1 MAKLST
7 IIGHDSNFSASGRL
21 QVAGE
26 RYVYKFVCDPEALF
40 TMAFPDNHRP
50 VLKSEPPPALKEEF
64 LAYQREAAAVAAG
77 QHCMGREVRL
87 GAGEMRLSSTGG
99 DQQPLAL
106 TTTESGGMQQPQ
118 GSSPPPPPSSAPPH
132 INQHSQQHIHRGGQ
146 QGQLHHPGLH
156 QDPHH
161 QQPPQLSPNPH
172 SPHALQQHQQQQ
184 QQQPQQQPPQ
194 PPQAHL
200 NPQPHMPGT
209 MSLHHSPPVGATN
222 PHQLL
227 HQGSG
232 TGSNHVGTH
241 AQQPPQAHSGAGGN
255 QDTGMSPHMAYMHD
269 MARMYHG
276 AGGPYIEGCVY

>member
-1 MAKLST
+1 M
-7 IIGHDSNFSASGRL
+7 

-50 VLKSEPPPALKEEF
+50 VLKTEPPPALKEEF
-64 LAYQREAAAVAAG
+64 LAYQREAAAVAVG

-87 GAGEMRLSSTGG
+87 GAGDMRLGSTGG

-106 TTTESGGMQQPQ
+106 TTGEGGGMQQSQ
-118 GSSPPPPPSSAPPH
+118 GSPPPASSAPPH
-132 INQHSQQHIHRGGQ
+132 ITQHSQQHVQRGSNGAQ
-146 QGQLHHPGLH
+146 QGQLHHPGIH

-161 QQPPQLSPNPH
+161 PQPPQLSPNPH

-184 QQQPQQQPPQ
+184 QQQQQQ

-200 NPQPHMPGT
+200 NPQPHGPGAMPVH
-209 MSLHHSPPVGATN
+209 HHSPPVGATN

-227 HQGSG
+227 HQGVG
-232 TGSNHVGTH
+232 AGSSCVGAH
-241 AQQPPQAHSGAGGN
+241 GQQPPQAHSGTGSS
-255 QDTGMSPHMAYMHD
+255 QETGMSPHMAYMHD